1 VAKLNKYKQMK
12 LLKNIFC
19 TLTIAAVIFL
29 ADACRKPYAYI
40 QEVDTDISS
49 TKATVQVFGACARAT
64 RNYMYV
70 DGVQASG
77 SAFAFGGVFPGAA
90 YSITLNPGTHSI
102 LIKDTTT
109 ITPQLP
115 LTFSQ
120 NFDAGKFYTVFT
132 YDTITSPKALV
143 VQNNITIPRDTS
155 CMLRFA
161 NFIYNPTPVGNVD
174 VYAFRNVP
182 GTPVF
187 VAGVIQLNSSTALFS
202 NIATNTVTDFI
213 PFGSLRTDTLYV
225 VATGTKAPILAKQL
239 VQSLT
244 PTRSYTSAY
253 IGSFR
258 SLPTAKSVTTFSTY

>member
-1 VAKLNKYKQMK
+1 MATINKNKNMK
-12 LLKNIFC
+12 LLKNIFF
-19 TLTIAAVIFL
+19 TLAIIAVIFL

-49 TKATVQVFGACARAT
+49 TKATVQVFGACARVT
-64 RNYMYV
+64 RNYVYV

-77 SAFAFGGVFPGAA
+77 SAFVFGGIFPGAA
-90 YSITLNPGTHSI
+90 YSITLNPGAHSI
-102 LIKDTTT
+102 LIKDTLSTT
-109 ITPQLP
+109 TQLP

-161 NFIYNPTPVGNVD
+161 NFIYNPTAVPNVD

-202 NIATNTVTDFI
+202 NIATNTVTDFKS
-213 PFGSLRTDTLYV
+213 FGSLRTDTLYV
-225 VATGTKAPILAKQL
+225 VATGTKTPILAKQL

-258 SLPTAKSVTTFSTY
+258 SLPTAKSVTTFATY

>member
-1 VAKLNKYKQMK
+1 MALINKNKKMK
-12 LLKNIFC
+12 LLKNIFF
-19 TLTIAAVIFL
+19 TLAVLAVVFL

-40 QEVDTDISS
+40 QEVDTEISS
-49 TKATVQVFGACARAT
+49 TKATAQVFGACARVT
-64 RNYMYV
+64 RNYVFV

-90 YSITLNPGTHSI
+90 YSITLNPGTHTL

-109 ITPQLP
+109 VTPQLP
-115 LTFSQ
+115 LTISQ
-120 NFDAGKFYTVFT
+120 NFDAGKFYSIFT
-132 YDTITSPKALV
+132 YDTIISPKALV

-161 NFIYNPTPVGNVD
+161 NFIYNPTAVPNVD

-187 VAGVIQLNSSTALFS
+187 IAGVIQLNSSSALFS

-213 PFGSLRTDTLYV
+213 PFASLRTDTLYV

-258 SLPTAKSVTTFSTY
+258 SLPTAKAVTTFSTY